1 MSDEIMNNTT
11 EKAAAAAAGPKME
24 KPPVIDGR
32 VDITFDNSGM
42 LANMIMFPPQN
53 GGRPITMELVA
64 ECLAS
69 KGIVAGIDEFDI
81 RDMLDNQVY
90 ESFVCIARAIPP
102 KNGAN
107 GYVDYKYEKTRVIQ
121 PKKDEFGVTN
131 YRELDTILQIRRGD
145 IIADIIPP
153 TEGEPGL
160 NIFGEPIPPEPG
172 KPAKVT
178 VGKNSVITADSLHI
192 IAACDGHIKYGVGCF
207 NVEDTVVVHSDLD
220 LTVGNIDFFGDVH
233 IKGNVME
240 GFSVKAGKNLKVDG
254 SIYSSDITAGGS
266 VTVAGGI
273 ISSTV
278 NAEGNV
284 TADFFHNSNITAKGA
299 VSGKEFA
306 FCEVFCYGELKAIG
320 KNGTIVGGK
329 ITAMRDVT
337 ANVIGSEKY
346 TQTLISIGDGSVT
359 FARKKKAENELE
371 QYQERLENAI
381 RNLEYLKHRKSV
393 QAGLLS
399 DEQQKQM
406 KLETQN
412 KLFSTLKK
420 KELSLLIEQLDE
432 ELKNKDNL
440 SATCT
445 RLYPGAKFCIN
456 FLTLEITQVYSKSR
470 VTVVDDQIVVIPN

>member
-1 MSDEIMNNTT
+1 MINEMVNSTT
-11 EKAAAAAAGPKME
+11 EKTAAAGPKLE

-69 KGIVAGIDEFDI
+69 KGIVAGVDEFDI
-81 RDMLDNQVY
+81 RDMLDNHVY
-90 ESFVCIARAIPP
+90 ETFVCIARAIPP

-107 GYVDYKYEKTRVIQ
+107 GYVDYKYEKTRVVQ

-273 ISSTV
+273 ISSTI

-284 TADFFHNSNITAKGA
+284 TADFFHNSNITAKGT

-306 FCEVFCYGELKAIG
+306 FCEVFCYGELIAKGPTGVIC
-320 KNGTIVGGK
+320 GGK
-329 ITAMRDVT
+329 ITAMRDIT
-337 ANVIGSEKY
+337 AGIIGSNKY
-346 TQTLISIGDGSVT
+346 TQTEINIGDGSVL
-359 FARKKKAENELE
+359 FARRKQAEKELE
-371 QYQERLENAI
+371 EINEAHGQSM
-381 RNLEYLKHRKSV
+381 RNLEFLKQRR
-393 QAGLLS
+393 
-399 DEQQKQM
+399 EQQGGRLSEAQAKQY
-406 KLETQN
+406 KVETQN
-412 KLFSTLKK
+412 KIFYGMKK
-420 KELSLLIEQLDE
+420 KTLTETIAQLDE
-432 ELKNKDNL
+432 EIKHKDAL
-440 SATCT
+440 SARCT
-445 RLYPGAKFCIN
+445 GVIYPGSHFCIN
-456 FLTLEITQVYSKSR
+456 FLTLEVTEMYRSSSITILG
-470 VTVVDDQIVVIPN
+470 DQLAIIPFR